1 MKPLKVLR
9 NIFKWIGIVLGSL
22 LLLLI
27 LSGLIFRAA
36 TPKPELPGKLVDVG
50 GFKLHVKTV
59 GEQNDK
65 PTLVIEGGAGT
76 PSEFYYWFGE
86 LLQDS
91 LRVVRYDRAGIG
103 YSEPSTN
110 DRDPETIA
118 KELHT
123 LLKNSG
129 ERPPYLL
136 AGHSYGGHYIKVFA
150 QLYPEE
156 VAGLVFLDAPHPD
169 IDEYIDFPDP
179 PGFVN
184 SLYKVAAVAADLGI
198 LSLADATIGPILI
211 APGIPKEIEAQY
223 SGYTRSGQYIREY
236 LREEE
241 GYERL
246 VDLSRKADDFGDL
259 PVRVF
264 SGSALNEE
272 ALRKRGMDPEK
283 IRKARIEMQED
294 MATLS
299 SDGEVFFLPG
309 GHITIFTERE
319 QAEVICAEIRKLAL
333 RQE

>member
-1 MKPLKVLR
+1 MKPLKTLR
-9 NIFKWIGIVLGSL
+9 KIFKWIGIGLGSL
-22 LLLLI
+22 LLILT
-27 LSGLIFRAA
+27 LSGLVFRAA
-36 TPKPELPGKLVDVG
+36 TPKPELPGKLVKVDD
-50 GFKLHVKTV
+50 FNLHIKTV
-59 GEQNDK
+59 GEQNNK
-65 PTLVIEGGAGT
+65 ATVVIEGGAGA
-76 PSEFYYWFGE
+76 PSEYYYWLGE
-86 LLQDS
+86 LLKDS

-118 KELHT
+118 RELHT
-123 LLKNSG
+123 LLKNAG
-129 ERPPYLL
+129 EKPPFLL
-136 AGHSYGGHYIKVFA
+136 VGHSYGGHYIKVFA
-150 QLYPEE
+150 TLYPED
-156 VAGLVFLDAPHPD
+156 VAGLVFLDAPHPN

-184 SLYKVAAVAADLGI
+184 SLYKIGVVAGDLGVLGI
-198 LSLADATIGPILI
+198 LDRSLGPILR
-211 APGIPKEIEAQY
+211 APGIPEEVTDKY
-223 SGYTRSGQYIREY
+223 TDYTRSGQYIREY

-272 ALRKRGMDPEK
+272 ALRKRGMDPDK
-283 IRKARIEMQED
+283 IRKARIEMQKD

-299 SDGEVFFLPG
+299 SDGQVFFLPG
-309 GHITIFTERE
+309 GHITIFSERE

-333 RQE
+333 

>member
-1 MKPLKVLR
+1 ME
-9 NIFKWIGIVLGSL
+9 GITSKSL
-22 LLLLI
+22 PSCI
-27 LSGLIFRAA
+27 PRKSTDWSFW
-36 TPKPELPGKLVDVG
+36 TP
-50 GFKLHVKTV
+50 
-59 GEQNDK
+59 
-65 PTLVIEGGAGT
+65 
-76 PSEFYYWFGE
+76 
-86 LLQDS
+86 
-91 LRVVRYDRAGIG
+91 
-103 YSEPSTN
+103 
-110 DRDPETIA
+110 
-118 KELHT
+118 
-123 LLKNSG
+123 
-129 ERPPYLL
+129 
-136 AGHSYGGHYIKVFA
+136 
-150 QLYPEE
+150 
-156 VAGLVFLDAPHPD
+156 PHPD

-259 PVRVF
+259 PVWVF
-264 SGSALNEE
+264 SGSALNEK

-294 MATLS
+294 LATLS

-309 GHITIFTERE
+309 GHITIFTERGTGRGDLRGNPETLHQIE
-319 QAEVICAEIRKLAL
+319 QQLSYSSITAEERISLLYCLSFISTL
-333 RQE
+333 